1 MKKIM
6 TYTFVPMNHE
16 FAAAIVTTW
25 KYENEYSIYDYSN
38 EADHMLDE
46 DGWSNGIFAVLN
58 EDKGLIGEL
67 SIEFFDKQGQYTDYR
82 DFGNEKLINGRE
94 LWIGF
99 GLRPD
104 LVGKG
109 LGTDFVTACV
119 EFAVAHYHYH
129 GEYIRLGVAKFNQ
142 RAIKTYTRAG
152 FQEFNQTTGD
162 IAGRMFEVLHM
173 RKGL

>member
-1 MKKIM
+1 M

-16 FAAAIVTTW
+16 FAAMIVNTW

-46 DGWSNGIFAVLN
+46 DGWMNGIFAVLN
-58 EDKGLIGEL
+58 SDGELIGEL
-67 SIEFFDKQGQYTDYR
+67 SIEFFDEQGQYTDYR
-82 DFGNEKLINGRE
+82 VFGNETLINERE

-109 LGTDFVTACV
+109 LGTNFVMACV
-119 EFAVAHYHYH
+119 DFAVQNFYYHRDYV
-129 GEYIRLGVAKFNQ
+129 YLGVAKFNQ
-142 RAIKTYTRAG
+142 RAIKTYNRVG

-162 IAGRMFEVLHM
+162 IAGRMFEVVHM
-173 RKGL
+173 RKRI